1 MVVAVPTIAITIL
14 LQNCSTS
21 ARSRRAEC
29 CAMASSGGKEEKYDC
44 KMNMCQVE
52 TACMG
57 KHKTNS

>member
-1 MVVAVPTIAITIL
+1 MVLAVPTIPITIL
-14 LQNCSTS
+14 RQNCSTT

-44 KMNMCQVE
+44 KMNMCQME
-52 TACMG
+52 TSYMG